1 MYDLS
6 LLVFKDV
13 GFKCGQH
20 VCKKCH
26 DISMIAFELKNIA
39 IINKTGV
46 DYRSVLQNMTKND
59 VIKRL
64 NKLDDKLI
72 L

>member
-39 IINKTGV
+39 IINKTCV
-46 DYRSVLQNMTKND
+46 DYRS
-59 VIKRL
+59 
-64 NKLDDKLI
+64 I